1 MRRAITIIILTTLV
15 LGSIVGSIAIAGV
28 AILMAS
34 GFFEAMEAIG
44 AFMVMVEPIAVAF
57 AWLLD
62 VLDVFKWIALAWE
75 YLKLLGLR

>member
-1 MRRAITIIILTTLV
+1 MDA
-15 LGSIVGSIAIAGV
+15 LGA
-28 AILMAS
+28 L
-34 GFFEAMEAIG
+34 
-44 AFMVMVEPIAVAF
+44 MVMVERIAVAF